1 MLQNDCKDKTVQRVF
16 SSWTSL
22 VAQSTNSRFK
32 LARAVQKATPVSY
45 WILQMSME
53 VFTTSWYS
61 SPLFEPNIL
70 LVLYLWRQKN
80 WAFLTNFCTTIFY
93 FQAVRNSCHCISA
106 NDSTYDHVASFMC
119 CWLHVFVQQ
128 NWARALV
135 AKLCW
140 TIFLRILWDWEM
152 YINLWDSQKILES
165 WHAWKICPAT
175 GSLWILSE
183 ESGWI
188 ISCQSYLPIYF
199 SFIHMYSDCTGF
211 HKNLKQIEFL
221 GQ

>member
-1 MLQNDCKDKTVQRVF
+1 M
-16 SSWTSL
+16 
-22 VAQSTNSRFK
+22 
-32 LARAVQKATPVSY
+32 
-45 WILQMSME
+45 
-53 VFTTSWYS
+53 
-61 SPLFEPNIL
+61 
-70 LVLYLWRQKN
+70 
-80 WAFLTNFCTTIFY
+80 TIFY
-93 FQAVRNSCHCISA
+93 FQAVRNSCHHISA

-140 TIFLRILWDWEM
+140 TIFLQVLWDWEM

-188 ISCQSYLPIYF
+188 ISCQSCLPIYF
-199 SFIHMYSDCTGF
+199 SYVLGLYRFSQNMKANQIFRAVKACLQSRIVKVSNLTFVKPRQKKVSDS
-211 HKNLKQIEFL
+211 
-221 GQ
+221 